1 MRYRLTLT
9 EIAVVRKIV
18 PVFDEDMEKLEP
30 HVLLIRPLSGA
41 AALENNLLMSLK
53 VKHGVSIWSVIL
65 VLGICLGELKH
76 YVHTKTSTQM
86 FMAA

>member
-1 MRYRLTLT
+1 MTLT

-53 VKHGVSIWSVIL
+53 VKHGVSI
-65 VLGICLGELKH
+65 
-76 YVHTKTSTQM
+76 
-86 FMAA
+86 